1 MKVFLN
7 RWFIAGTLFLLI
19 FGLILTGCGSG
30 KAGLPRGQE
39 QQQQSGQGRES
50 AREPDNREIILST
63 TTSTQDTGLLDVL
76 LPLFEQKTGYKVK
89 PIAVGT
95 GQALAMGE
103 KGDADVM
110 LVHAPVA
117 EKELEEKGAV
127 INRQLVMHNDFVIV
141 GPKEDPV
148 GVKNAAGAA
157 EAFKAIAEKQ
167 ALFISRGD
175 DSGTHKKELD
185 IWKKAGIEK
194 PEGRWYQS
202 TGQGMGATLDV
213 ASEKGG
219 YTLTDRGTYLAKK
232 DRLQLEI
239 LKEGDPSLLNI
250 YHVMQANPD
259 YVKKNNPNAARMI
272 NVEGARAFVEFMVAP
287 ETQKIIGEFGK
298 DKFGQPLFFPDAG
311 KDESSLGK

>member
-39 QQQQSGQGRES
+39 QQQSGQGRES
-50 AREPDNREIILST
+50 AREPANRELILST

-76 LPLFEQKTGYKVK
+76 IPLFEQKTGYKVK
-89 PIAVGT
+89 PVAVGT

-141 GPKEDPV
+141 GPKEDPA

-272 NVEGARAFVEFMVAP
+272 NAEGARAFVEFMVAP